1 MYVLS
6 LKKKIRLKAE
16 SNSPRKIYRMLNMAQ
31 RPRCLSDSFA
41 GKDAVD
47 SSSLYL
53 FGPDRPPP
61 TKRVRRLLH
70 DPTRVQPM
78 ESVFCEYDWRT
89 DKFASTLRV
98 GSDVPSSSSSSPPRR
113 SKSAFLHSRNTVEP
127 SSPGDIIP
135 VRNTA
140 ISRVHPSAL
149 QRVPDAARLSSY
161 LLTAEETVGMVNGG
175 PPAFYPTSPISRD
188 ESSLSSSQWSP
199 LQQFIAS
206 YGETPENDI
215 ALSRIPKRRRDGM
228 RARTPRGSRRA
239 SGLDSSVGSDR
250 TIVTGRRRSNT
261 WDSDVTALDPVDD
274 VSSLGRKQGK
284 SVLEPSP
291 TVDPPYAIS
300 SIQLPCTPST
310 EFIDD
315 MVSVELRMDVEDDA
329 EMSDATRSAAQHS
342 LLHAPDL
349 WTVWEGEERTPTPS
363 LAGPSRTK
371 RKQHTMLSPNL
382 NSFSRNEIEQ
392 TQGYSGFDASPSTLL
407 EDDQEVLATMSNMNT
422 MQKKSPIATFAS
434 AVHLRYVSLC
444 LQIQL
449 DTFRMEKKV
458 KRKLRDP
465 WMKSSPAECV
475 LSPRRA

>member
-1 MYVLS
+1 M
-6 LKKKIRLKAE
+6 
-16 SNSPRKIYRMLNMAQ
+16 
-31 RPRCLSDSFA
+31 
-41 GKDAVD
+41 
-47 SSSLYL
+47 
-53 FGPDRPPP
+53 
-61 TKRVRRLLH
+61 
-70 DPTRVQPM
+70 
-78 ESVFCEYDWRT
+78 
-89 DKFASTLRV
+89 
-98 GSDVPSSSSSSPPRR
+98 
-113 SKSAFLHSRNTVEP
+113 
-127 SSPGDIIP
+127 
-135 VRNTA
+135 
-140 ISRVHPSAL
+140 
-149 QRVPDAARLSSY
+149 
-161 LLTAEETVGMVNGG
+161 
-175 PPAFYPTSPISRD
+175 PISRD
-188 ESSLSSSQWSP
+188 ESSSSSSQWSP

-215 ALSRIPKRRRDGM
+215 AFSRIPKRHRDGM
-228 RARTPRGSRRA
+228 RARTPRRLRQA
-239 SGLDSSVGSDR
+239 SGLDASVGSDR
-250 TIVTGRRRSNT
+250 TIITGRRRANT
-261 WDSDVTALDPVDD
+261 WDSDVMALDPVDD

-284 SVLEPSP
+284 SVLESSP
-291 TVDPPYAIS
+291 PVDPPYAIS
-300 SIQLPCTPST
+300 SIQLSCAPST
-310 EFIDD
+310 EFVDD
-315 MVSVELRMDVEDDA
+315 MVSVELCMDMEDNA
-329 EMSDATRSAAQHS
+329 EMLTRSAAQHS
-342 LLHAPDL
+342 LLHSPDL

-392 TQGYSGFDASPSTLL
+392 TQGYSGFDASSSTLL